1 MRYVRLLRQ
10 LCQFAV
16 ITAHPACLALNKKT
30 SLFQVVQ
37 RRNAAPSTTKVGK
50 SPPSGTMFVVA
61 DSSVRDLEAAPLLQ
75 TSNGAVPGAAQG
87 DEVLLP
93 IEGLQMDQAMVH
105 SGYESMGGQLTH
117 VNAKTSHQNG
127 KNGFANGRAGY
138 VPPSAFSAELGKV
151 RSVPDVS
158 ILDVP
163 ESMQTGPVLAP
174 RSYEAL
180 QLFDSA
186 PRGYS
191 LLQPS

>member
-1 MRYVRLLRQ
+1 M
-10 LCQFAV
+10 
-16 ITAHPACLALNKKT
+16 ITAHPACLALINYV
-30 SLFQVVQ
+30 LQVVQ
-37 RRNAAPSTTKVGK
+37 RRNAVPSTTKVGK
-50 SPPSGTMFVVA
+50 SPTSGTMFVVA
-61 DSSVRDLEAAPLLQ
+61 DSSVKDVEAAPLLQ
-75 TSNGAVPGAAQG
+75 TSDAASPSAAQG
-87 DEVLLP
+87 GEVLLP
-93 IEGLQMDQAMVH
+93 VERLQMDQAMVH

-117 VNAKTSHQNG
+117 VNAKASHQNG
-127 KNGFANGRAGY
+127 KNGYANGRAGY
-138 VPPSAFSAELGKV
+138 AQPSAFSAELGKV